1 MPIAVIGGTVTVCA
15 VVVVVVITGGT
26 VVTDV
31 RGAVTVIGE
40 VSDEASDVVIVVT
53 GTLTDV
59 VTGGA
64 VRGFVVVLTCADVVV
79 VAETAGVVLGAD
91 EVVTDDCGSS
101 AVV

>member
-15 VVVVVVITGGT
+15 DVVVVIIGGT

-31 RGAVTVIGE
+31 RGVVSVIGR
-40 VSDEASDVVIVVT
+40 VPDGMSDAVVVVT

-64 VRGFVVVLTCADVVV
+64 VRVFVVVLACADVVV
-79 VAETAGVVLGAD
+79 AAVTAEVVLGED
-91 EVVTDDCGSS
+91 EVTADDCGGS
-101 AVV
+101 AEV